1 MKNKTK
7 EIDLG
12 DGLFTHKLDEDKD
25 LIDRPPHYTNQIEC
39 LDIIEQQ
46 VNDFQSYLEGNI
58 IKYCYRYKD
67 KESNLQDIEKLELY
81 VKRLKDHLKGL

>member
-39 LDIIEQQ
+39 LDII
-46 VNDFQSYLEGNI
+46 
-58 IKYCYRYKD
+58 
-67 KESNLQDIEKLELY
+67 
-81 VKRLKDHLKGL
+81 